1 MDKLI
6 NNEKIMLIIF
16 DKIFYEKKNDK
27 FYLEKIWIYDFIL
40 LIIFNILLRIKILL
54 GFKIFIKNFIKNL
67 YFIRILDFY

>member
-6 NNEKIMLIIF
+6 NNEKVMLIIF

-40 LIIFNILLRIKILL
+40 LRIF
-54 GFKIFIKNFIKNL
+54 KNFIKN
-67 YFIRILDFY
+67 

>member
-40 LIIFNILLRIKILL
+40 LIIFNILLRIYILL
-54 GFKIFIKNFIKNL
+54 GF
-67 YFIRILDFY
+67 